1 MSCRS
6 LNELY
11 IFNYT
16 RVSHILQ
23 RSPFTLYPLPF
34 NLYSSPFRTLLEMTT
49 TTSLKPEL
57 SGVLVIDKPAGITSH
72 DVVARVRKI
81 LHQRQVGHFGT
92 LDPFATGVL
101 PVSVGK
107 ATRFA
112 QFYLKSRKAYEGT
125 IHFGFST
132 DTYDATGE
140 AISEKIDA
148 APESSVLE
156 DYFRQFTGRLLQ
168 TPPSYS
174 AKRVGGVRA
183 YELARRHKPVNLAPV
198 EVEIYALELLGLLGA
213 QVRFAVECSG
223 GTYVRSLAHDLGQ
236 KMGCGAHL
244 ASLRRTAVAEFKLAR
259 AVTLERLLEAAAQ
272 ESLES
277 CLVRMEALLPDC
289 PELVVRGREET
300 SVRHG
305 HAFELAQ
312 ALRPGRGGPPGLAP
326 AAHLLK
332 ILGPERRLIAVAKHV
347 SGAIYHPNLVLV

>member
-1 MSCRS
+1 MES
-6 LNELY
+6 
-11 IFNYT
+11 T
-16 RVSHILQ
+16 
-23 RSPFTLYPLPF
+23 P
-34 NLYSSPFRTLLEMTT
+34 
-49 TTSLKPEL
+49 LKPGI

-72 DVVARVRKI
+72 DVVAQVRKI

-140 AISEKIDA
+140 ATSAAIPATLEK
-148 APESSVLE
+148 SLME

-168 TPPSYS
+168 TPPPYS

-183 YELARRHKPVNLAPV
+183 YELARQHKPVDLAPV
-198 EVEIYALELLGLLGA
+198 EVEIYALELIRLELE
-213 QVRFAVECSG
+213 QVQFAVECSG

-236 KMGCGAHL
+236 RMGCGAHL
-244 ASLRRTAVAEFKLAR
+244 AGLRRTAVAEFRLNR
-259 AVTLERLLEAAAQ
+259 AVTLERLH
-272 ESLES
+272 ESVEQGNLGY
-277 CLVRMEALLPDC
+277 CLVRLEALLPDC

-312 ALRPGRGGPPGLAP
+312 ALRPGRGGAPGLAP
-326 AAHLLK
+326 AASLLK
-332 ILGPERRLIAVAKHV
+332 ILGTERRLIAVARHV

>member
-1 MSCRS
+1 
-6 LNELY
+6 
-11 IFNYT
+11 
-16 RVSHILQ
+16 
-23 RSPFTLYPLPF
+23 
-34 NLYSSPFRTLLEMTT
+34 MTAPPQ
-49 TTSLKPEL
+49 PEI

-125 IHFGFST
+125 IRFGVST

-140 AISEKIDA
+140 PASEAIPVALEA
-148 APESSVLE
+148 SVLE
-156 DYFRQFTGRLLQ
+156 VHFRQFTGRLLQ
-168 TPPSYS
+168 TPPPFS
-174 AKRVGGVRA
+174 AKRVGGKRA
-183 YELARRHKPVNLAPV
+183 YELAREHKPVNLTPV
-198 EVEIYALELLGLLGA
+198 EVEIYALELLSLDGE
-213 QVRFAVECSG
+213 QVHFAVECSG
-223 GTYVRSLAHDLGQ
+223 GTYVRSVAHDLGQ
-236 KMGCGAHL
+236 KLGCGAHL
-244 ASLRRTAVAEFKLAR
+244 AGLRRTAVAEFTLNR
-259 AVTLERLLEAAAQ
+259 AVTLERLQEAAQ
-272 ESLES
+272 QGNVES
-277 CLVRMEALLPDC
+277 CLVRLEALLPDC

-312 ALRPGRGGPPGLAP
+312 ALRPGRGEVPGHAP
-326 AAHLLK
+326 VVNLLK
-332 ILGPERRLIAVAKHV
+332 ILGPERRLIAVARHV